1 MPKFLEILKSNW
13 VKLLIIAV
21 AIYFIVMYV
30 NKTESIENVEG
41 EVVAETQQQAE
52 SASLEPSLAAPGDFA
67 PVQAAAVE
75 VTPEE
80 QQKQIE
86 KVVAGPAQLSSEDL
100 LPQYDDANEFA
111 KENPVSKLLKEQNFL
126 VSGYHIGINTVLQ
139 SNKIPY
145 LDIRSL
151 PPIPKE
157 QVGPWNQSSYESQ
170 KMRRG
175 FEIGV

>member
-1 MPKFLEILKSNW
+1 MPNFLEMLQSNW
-13 VKLLIIAV
+13 VKILIV
-21 AIYFIVMYV
+21 VVVLYFVIMWT
-30 NKTESIENVEG
+30 KSSESIDNVSSEPQ
-41 EVVAETQQQAE
+41 VVAEQPKVDV
-52 SASLEPSLAAPGDFA
+52 EPSLAAPAELA
-67 PVQAAAVE
+67 PVSQASVE
-75 VTPEE
+75 VTPQE
-80 QQKQIE
+80 QQEHIDKI
-86 KVVAGPAQLSSEDL
+86 VAGSKQLTGEDL
-100 LPQYDDANEFA
+100 LPKYDDANEFA

-126 VSGYHIGINTVLQ
+126 ISGYHVGINTVLQ